1 MHRSFYGQRGFTLI
15 ELMIV
20 VVIVGI
26 LAALAIP
33 RYGQSAIRAKQGEA
47 KLVLKQICTMEML
60 YRASSPTNSYW
71 AAGAVGGAAN
81 PNAFTALDV
90 EIPLNARYEYTITV
104 AGNNFEATAT
114 AELDGDAT
122 IDTWTIHS
130 DGNLVCVSNDA
141 TG

>member
-1 MHRSFYGQRGFTLI
+1 MYRPFSGQRGFTLI

-33 RYGQSAIRAKQGEA
+33 RFAQSAIRAKQGEA
-47 KLVLKQICTMEML
+47 QLVLKQVCTMQML

-71 AAGAVGGAAN
+71 AAGATGSSTN
-81 PNAFTALDV
+81 PNAFDAIDV
-90 EIPLNARYEYTITV
+90 EIPSNARYEYTITV
-104 AGNNFEATAT
+104 AGNDFEATAT

-130 DGNLVCVSNDA
+130 DGDLVYTSNDA